1 MTHSSHHGT
10 NIHSHADAAE
20 QKVRLDKWLWAAR
33 FYKTRS
39 LAKQAVEGG
48 KVEYNGQRSKPGKVV
63 EIGAEIHLRVG
74 SVEKDVVVEAISD
87 QRRGAPEAR
96 LLYRETEDS
105 VTRREEQSWQR
116 RMIMASQLPPA
127 RRPNKKQR
135 RDLQRLKAQAED
147 SPG

>member
-1 MTHSSHHGT
+1 MSNTSHREP
-10 NIHSHADAAE
+10 NNRHADAE
-20 QKVRLDKWLWAAR
+20 DPKVRLDKWLWAAR

-48 KVEYNGQRSKPGKVV
+48 KVEYNGHRSKPGKVV
-63 EIGAEIHLRVG
+63 EVGAEIHLRVG

-87 QRRGAPEAR
+87 QRRGAPEAQQ
-96 LLYRETEDS
+96 LYRETDDS
-105 VTRREEQSWQR
+105 VVRREEQSWQR

-135 RDLQRLKAQAED
+135 RDIQRLKAQGDDAQ
-147 SPG
+147 G